1 MSSSNLYKSS
11 FYQVKNDKA
20 RVIDSNELIA
30 DKMQKLAE
38 ILEMDGDENFADDF
52 SFGIAAEQVEA
63 LLGDE
68 GDAGDLS
75 QDDLVS
81 GNVIK
86 EAPAPRIDTDELIR
100 QAQEEAERILDE
112 AGAEAERIMDEA
124 RGAAEALRVQARN
137 EGSKEGYEEGIKR
150 AQAEFQVKEQALAE
164 KERELEDEYNSR
176 YEVMEKELVRDLTEV
191 YEHVLGIDLS
201 DQTNVVINLMKDA
214 IKNIEGGRNFFVH
227 VSPDDYA
234 YVSAFKEEIL
244 NSVGGVD
251 SVEIVEDVTLSASDC
266 FVECESGIYECG
278 LGTELALL
286 KKELRLL
293 SYTHEQ

>member
-11 FYQVKNDKA
+11 YYQVKNDKT

-63 LLGDE
+63 LLDDDGETGVMPGD
-68 GDAGDLS
+68 DM
-75 QDDLVS
+75 VS

-86 EAPAPRIDTDELIR
+86 EAPAPKIDTDELIR
-100 QAQEEAERILDE
+100 QAQEEAERIMDE
-112 AGAEAERIMDEA
+112 AGAEAERILEEA
-124 RGAAEALRVQARN
+124 RGEAEALRVQARN
-137 EGSKEGYEEGIKR
+137 EGSREGYEEGIKQ

-176 YEVMEKELVRDLTEV
+176 YEVMEQELVRDLTEV

-227 VSPDDYA
+227 VSSDDYA

-251 SVEIVEDVTLSASDC
+251 SVEIVEDVTLSPSEC

-286 KKELRLL
+286 KKELRML
-293 SYTHEQ
+293 SYTNEQ

>member
-11 FYQVKNDKA
+11 YYQVKNDKA

-52 SFGIAAEQVEA
+52 SYGIAAEQVEA
-63 LLGDE
+63 LLDDE
-68 GDAGDLS
+68 GEPGAIP
-75 QDDLVS
+75 DDMVS

-100 QAQEEAERILDE
+100 QAQEEAERIMDE
-112 AGAEAERIMDEA
+112 AGAEAERILEEA
-124 RGAAEALRVQARN
+124 RGEAEALKVQARN
-137 EGSKEGYEEGIKR
+137 EGSKEGYEEGLKR
-150 AQAEFQVKEQALAE
+150 AQAEFQVKEQALEA

-227 VSPDDYA
+227 VSSDDYA

-251 SVEIVEDVTLSASDC
+251 SVEIVEDVTLKPSDC

-293 SYTHEQ
+293 SYTNEQ

>member
-1 MSSSNLYKSS
+1 M
-11 FYQVKNDKA
+11 DKHEKELRKRYA
-20 RVIDSNELIA
+20 ELI
-30 DKMQKLAE
+30 K
-38 ILEMDGDENFADDF
+38 
-52 SFGIAAEQVEA
+52 
-63 LLGDE
+63 
-68 GDAGDLS
+68 
-75 QDDLVS
+75 
-81 GNVIK
+81 
-86 EAPAPRIDTDELIR
+86 

-112 AGAEAERIMDEA
+112 AGAEADRILEEA
-124 RGAAEALRVQARN
+124 RGEAEALRVQARN
-137 EGSKEGYEEGIKR
+137 EGEKEGYEEGIRR
-150 AQAEFQVKEQALAE
+150 AQTEFQEKEQALIE
-164 KERELEDEYNSR
+164 KEKELEAEYNDR

-227 VSPDDYA
+227 VSSEDYA
-234 YVSAFKEEIL
+234 YVRAFKEEIL

-251 SVEIVEDVTLSASDC
+251 SVEIVEDVTLSPSDC

-293 SYTHEQ
+293 SYTNEQ